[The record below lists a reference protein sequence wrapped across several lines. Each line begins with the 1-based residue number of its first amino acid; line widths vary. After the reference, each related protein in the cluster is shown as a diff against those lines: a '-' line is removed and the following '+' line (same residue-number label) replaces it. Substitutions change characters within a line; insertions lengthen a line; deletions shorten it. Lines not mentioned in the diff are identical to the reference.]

1 MAYKVWGYT
10 LSWDLMTKTDIFL
23 PHEADGNGGGD
34 ESYTG
39 PCNGQTSQYLVFR
52 ERYPKYHH
60 SSPAPA
66 SLSLKMQ
73 RDQLG
78 LSVEGATVVVGVLL
92 CSPSQCGG
100 SPTPRA
106 DSPQKRGEGLDHSTG
121 RPSGGP
127 INRL

>member
-1 MAYKVWGYT
+1 M
-10 LSWDLMTKTDIFL
+10 
-23 PHEADGNGGGD
+23 GGGD

-52 ERYPKYHH
+52 ERYPKYHY

-73 RDQLG
+73 RDELG
-78 LSVEGATVVVGVLL
+78 MSVDGATVLVGVLL

-100 SPTPRA
+100 SPTPWA
-106 DSPQKRGEGLDHSTG
+106 DSPQKRAESLDHSTG
-121 RPSGGP
+121 RPPGRTHQQISEKRQP
-127 INRL
+127 TPATCATISAVLTHIHTLDTR